1 MQTEAQ
7 RRATDKWQAKNLTNV
22 AARVRREA
30 AEEFKAAAQ
39 AAGTTPNALLKA
51 FIEDYIKGSR

>member
-7 RRATDKWQAKNLTNV
+7 RRATDKWQAKNLTNI
-22 AARVRREA
+22 AARVRRET

-39 AAGTTPNALLKA
+39 AAGTTPNALLKG